1 MSEAGTNSYKYL
13 RSGKVE
19 ALNNSVKFRQQ
30 EATTVQA
37 LQTLWQLIT
46 TRLWVKVNT
55 SKDAL
60 SQTQMQTQM

>member
-1 MSEAGTNSYKYL
+1 MSEAGTNGYKYL

-37 LQTLWQLIT
+37 LQTLWQCIT
-46 TRLWVKVNT
+46 TFLWVKVNT
-55 SKDAL
+55 NKDAL
-60 SQTQMQTQM
+60 SQAPVQT